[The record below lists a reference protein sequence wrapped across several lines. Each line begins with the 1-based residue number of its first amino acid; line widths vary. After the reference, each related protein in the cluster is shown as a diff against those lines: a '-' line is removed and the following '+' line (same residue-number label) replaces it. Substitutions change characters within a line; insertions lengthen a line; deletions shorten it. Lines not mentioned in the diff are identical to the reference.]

1 MVRIVLRTTVLAM
14 GMSALASAAWAAG
27 SLAGNGN
34 VGTGTAGASTVE
46 KTVEKM
52 NPPLQNWSAP
62 QFLDA
67 TQGVSASRTMN
78 LPSDKVSAKA
88 VLNAIS
94 FTAIV
99 PCRLVDT
106 RGVFSPV
113 YAGGPFAAGEIR
125 TYRTQGNCALPA
137 GTNRIEAVS
146 IAITTPP
153 TSVTGEIETV
163 PHGGVLGNTV
173 DMVIQASQWNSV
185 SAVVRVDAN
194 GDFDTQLRYTPGNVV
209 IDLNGYYTQLN
220 AANTSDYFNVVGN
233 YNSDGG
239 LLYSL
244 ESGAVGAA
252 VRAQNNVGSDA
263 RLAQGVNA
271 IDVAG
276 GGLRVRGAGV
286 GTPTF
291 VFQHTVNTAGPYGGA
306 GTLCGTSSV
315 LVTSGTILDN
325 PYTNGNPNAILF
337 VTPTSGNGTSYGN
350 HNPVNAGFVVFYG
363 PVCTNDT
370 SQRWAIF
377 SQPPSTALPNGETF
391 NVMVIVP

>member
-1 MVRIVLRTTVLAM
+1 MGTHSIVLRRVVLAM
-14 GMSALASAAWAAG
+14 GISALATVTW
-27 SLAGNGN
+27 AGNQ
-34 VGTGTAGASTVE
+34 AGPNANIADTTRAT
-46 KTVEKM
+46 TVEKM

-78 LPSDKVSAKA
+78 LPSDKVSTKT

-185 SAVVRVDAN
+185 SAVVKVDVN

-209 IDLNGYYTQLN
+209 IDVNGYYTQLN

-233 YNSDGG
+233 YTLDGG
-239 LLYSL
+239 LLYSN
-244 ESGAVGAA
+244 EGGAIGAA
-252 VRAQNNVGSDA
+252 INAQNSVGSSVH
-263 RLAQGVNA
+263 LAQGVNA
-271 IDVAG
+271 IDVVG

-286 GTPTF
+286 NSPTTVLTHKVDTSNPLGTGT
-291 VFQHTVNTAGPYGGA
+291 
-306 GTLCGTSSV
+306 GTLCGGFPAYSV
-315 LVTSGTILDN
+315 IDN
-325 PYTNGNPNAILF
+325 PYSNGNPNAILLVTENQNNNNGGTTGSETHVGTYWLIPGNACTNSATAANKWAIVINHGSGSYVSGTQYNVMI
-337 VTPTSGNGTSYGN
+337 VTP
-350 HNPVNAGFVVFYG
+350 
-363 PVCTNDT
+363 
-370 SQRWAIF
+370 
-377 SQPPSTALPNGETF
+377 
-391 NVMVIVP
+391 